1 MPVPSAWHRAL
12 RISSATLLGIASEGG
27 FHGAITK
34 DKSDTEAA
42 ITRQEVNDVAR

>member
-1 MPVPSAWHRAL
+1 MRYLKYVAL
-12 RISSATLLGIASEGG
+12 FGG
-27 FHGAITK
+27 LHGAITK